1 MKLPE
6 WILDQLRRVGADL
19 IRHPEKFT
27 GNVKVNSFEGGVTN
41 LNVEISVKVKNGAVI
56 GT

>member
-6 WILDQLRRVGADL
+6 FILNQLRQLGAEL

-27 GNVKVNSFEGGVTN
+27 GNVTVNSFEGGVTN
-41 LNVEISVKVKNGAVI
+41 LNVAISVKVRNGEPP
-56 GT
+56 

>member
-6 WILDQLRRVGADL
+6 FILDQLRRLGADL

-41 LNVEISVKVKNGAVI
+41 LNVEISVKVKNGDVI